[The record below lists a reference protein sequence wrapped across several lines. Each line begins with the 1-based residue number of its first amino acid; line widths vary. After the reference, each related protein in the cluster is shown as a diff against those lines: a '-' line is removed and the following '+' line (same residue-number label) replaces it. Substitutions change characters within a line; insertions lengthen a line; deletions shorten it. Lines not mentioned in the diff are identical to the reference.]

1 MASLGE
7 LFISL
12 GIDADESKLKR
23 IDSGIKSLRNG
34 AVLLAGAFT
43 GAVVGLN
50 RFVDGTLQGV
60 VALQNLSNQTGL
72 AVEELQK
79 WQQAGQLSNLAVSAD
94 QIAQSIGNV
103 QQNLA
108 QIRMGQGNLAP
119 FQLLGIDV
127 MGQDAF
133 GVLDQLRNSI
143 QGLDSATATNLIT
156 QIGLT
161 PDFINLLKLSRKEFE
176 ALSENTF
183 LNKQQREEI
192 DKVGTSIKALQL
204 RMGALKDQAVA
215 KIAPLLNDLVQD
227 FFKWLSDNGDK
238 IVNTMSDFAKGFA
251 MFTQAIGNAFSLLT
265 GFLANLTG
273 IESGTKALAI
283 AFGAITLA
291 MRPFLLGVT
300 ALLLLLD
307 DLAVYQKG
315 GESLIGSF
323 FDIFKNGELSTQITA
338 VATAI
343 GALAI
348 ALGGVGGGLKTIKGL
363 GGIGAVLGATAL
375 VSQAPELGK
384 KFASFLEEKTNIGDF
399 VDKLIGAD
407 PASIASRF
415 GNLSNQVQASIT
427 NNVNINGVQDPKA
440 VKDELSRGLDVITT
454 QSLKKVQINQGNNL
468 R

>member
-12 GIDADESKLKR
+12 GIKADEASLKR
-23 IDSGIKSLRNG
+23 IDNGIKSLRNG
-34 AVLLAGAFT
+34 AFALSAAFT
-43 GAVVGLN
+43 GAVYGLN
-50 RFVDGTLQGV
+50 KFVDGSLQGV

-72 AVEELQK
+72 AIEGLQK
-79 WQQAGQLSNLAVSAD
+79 WQQAGQLSNLAISAE
-94 QIAQSIGNV
+94 QIAGSIGNV
-103 QQNLA
+103 QKNLA

-161 PDFINLLKLSRKEFE
+161 PDFINLLRLSRKEFE

-183 LNKQQREEI
+183 LNKKQREEI

-251 MFTQAIGNAFSLLT
+251 MFTQAIGNAFSVLT
-265 GFLANLTG
+265 GFLSNITG
-273 IESGTKALAI
+273 MESGTKALAI
-283 AFGAITLA
+283 AFGALTLA
-291 MRPFLLGVT
+291 MRPMLLGFT
-300 ALLLLLD
+300 ALLLVLD
-307 DLAVYQKG
+307 DIAVFQRG

-323 FDIFKNGELSTQITA
+323 FDVFKNGELTTQITTI
-338 VATAI
+338 ATAI
-343 GALAI
+343 GVLSL
-348 ALGGVGGGLKTIKGL
+348 ALGGITGSLKTIKGL
-363 GGIGAVLGATAL
+363 GGIGAVLGATGL
-375 VSQAPELGK
+375 ISQAPELGK

-399 VDKLIGAD
+399 IDKLLGND
-407 PASIASRF
+407 LASI
-415 GNLSNQVQASIT
+415 NQRMGLNTALNANIT
-427 NNVNINGVQDPKA
+427 NNVTINGIQEPKA

-468 R
+468 K

>member
-12 GIDADESKLKR
+12 GIKADEASLKR
-23 IDSGIKSLRNG
+23 IDNGIKSLRNG
-34 AVLLAGAFT
+34 AFALSAAFT
-43 GAVVGLN
+43 GAVYGLN
-50 RFVDGTLQGV
+50 KFVDGSLQGV

-72 AVEELQK
+72 AIEGLQK
-79 WQQAGQLSNLAVSAD
+79 WQQAGQLSNLAISAE
-94 QIAQSIGNV
+94 QIAGSIGNV
-103 QQNLA
+103 QKNLA

-161 PDFINLLKLSRKEFE
+161 PDFINLLRLSRKEFE

-183 LNKQQREEI
+183 LNKKQREEI

-251 MFTQAIGNAFSLLT
+251 MFTQAIGNAFSVLT
-265 GFLANLTG
+265 GFLSNITG
-273 IESGTKALAI
+273 MESGTKALAI
-283 AFGAITLA
+283 AFGALTLA
-291 MRPFLLGVT
+291 MRPMLLGFT
-300 ALLLLLD
+300 ALLLVLD
-307 DLAVYQKG
+307 DIAVFQRG

-323 FDIFKNGELSTQITA
+323 FDVFKNGELTTQITTI
-338 VATAI
+338 ATAI
-343 GALAI
+343 GVLSL
-348 ALGGVGGGLKTIKGL
+348 ALGGITGSLKTIKGL
-363 GGIGAVLGATAL
+363 GGIGAVLGTTGL
-375 VSQAPELGK
+375 ISQAPELGK

-399 VDKLIGAD
+399 IDKLLGND
-407 PASIASRF
+407 LASI
-415 GNLSNQVQASIT
+415 NQRMGLNTALNANIT
-427 NNVNINGVQDPKA
+427 NNVTINGIQEPKA

-468 R
+468 K

>member
-12 GIDADESKLKR
+12 GIKADEASLKR
-23 IDSGIKSLRNG
+23 IDNGIKSLRNG
-34 AVLLAGAFT
+34 AFALSAAFT
-43 GAVVGLN
+43 GAVYGLN
-50 RFVDGTLQGV
+50 KFVDGSLQGV

-72 AVEELQK
+72 AIEGLQK
-79 WQQAGQLSNLAVSAD
+79 WQQAGQLSNLAISAE
-94 QIAQSIGNV
+94 QIAGSIGNV
-103 QQNLA
+103 QKNLA

-161 PDFINLLKLSRKEFE
+161 PDFINLLRLSRKEFE

-183 LNKQQREEI
+183 LNKKQREEI

-251 MFTQAIGNAFSLLT
+251 MFTQAIGNAFSVLT
-265 GFLANLTG
+265 GFLSNITG
-273 IESGTKALAI
+273 MESGTKALAI
-283 AFGAITLA
+283 AFGALTLA
-291 MRPFLLGVT
+291 MRPMLLGFT
-300 ALLLLLD
+300 ALLLVLD
-307 DLAVYQKG
+307 DIAVFQRG

-323 FDIFKNGELSTQITA
+323 FDVFKNGELTTQITTI
-338 VATAI
+338 ATAI
-343 GALAI
+343 GVLSL
-348 ALGGVGGGLKTIKGL
+348 ALGGITGSLKTIKGL
-363 GGIGAVLGATAL
+363 GGIGAVLGATSL
-375 VSQAPELGK
+375 ISQAPELGK

-399 VDKLIGAD
+399 IDKLLGND
-407 PASIASRF
+407 LASI
-415 GNLSNQVQASIT
+415 NQRMGLNTALNANIT
-427 NNVNINGVQDPKA
+427 NNVTINGIQEPKA

-468 R
+468 K

>member
-12 GIDADESKLKR
+12 GIKADEASLKR
-23 IDSGIKSLRNG
+23 IDNGIKSLRNG
-34 AVLLAGAFT
+34 AFALSAAFT
-43 GAVVGLN
+43 GAVYGLN
-50 RFVDGTLQGV
+50 KFVDGSLQGV

-72 AVEELQK
+72 AIEGLQK
-79 WQQAGQLSNLAVSAD
+79 WQQAGQLSNLAISAE
-94 QIAQSIGNV
+94 QIAGSIGNV
-103 QQNLA
+103 QKNLA

-161 PDFINLLKLSRKEFE
+161 PDFINLLRLSRKEFE

-183 LNKQQREEI
+183 LNKKQREEI

-251 MFTQAIGNAFSLLT
+251 MFTQAIGNAFSVLT
-265 GFLANLTG
+265 GFLSNITG
-273 IESGTKALAI
+273 MESGTKALAI
-283 AFGAITLA
+283 AFGALTLA
-291 MRPFLLGVT
+291 MRPMLLGFT
-300 ALLLLLD
+300 ALLLVLD
-307 DLAVYQKG
+307 DIAVFQRG

-323 FDIFKNGELSTQITA
+323 FDVFKNGELTTQITTI
-338 VATAI
+338 ATAI
-343 GALAI
+343 GVLSL
-348 ALGGVGGGLKTIKGL
+348 ALGGITGSLKTIKGL
-363 GGIGAVLGATAL
+363 GGIGAVLGATGL
-375 VSQAPELGK
+375 ISQAPELGR

-399 VDKLIGAD
+399 IDKLLGND
-407 PASIASRF
+407 LASI
-415 GNLSNQVQASIT
+415 NQRMGLNTALNANIT
-427 NNVNINGVQDPKA
+427 NNVTINGIQEPKA

-468 R
+468 K

>member
-12 GIDADESKLKR
+12 GIKADEASLKR
-23 IDSGIKSLRNG
+23 IDNGIKSLRNG
-34 AVLLAGAFT
+34 AFALSAAFT
-43 GAVVGLN
+43 GAVYGLN
-50 RFVDGTLQGV
+50 KFVDGSLQGV

-72 AVEELQK
+72 AIEGLQK
-79 WQQAGQLSNLAVSAD
+79 WQQAGQLSNLAISAE
-94 QIAQSIGNV
+94 QIAGSIGNV
-103 QQNLA
+103 QKNLA

-161 PDFINLLKLSRKEFE
+161 PDFINLLRLSRKEFE

-183 LNKQQREEI
+183 LNKKQREEI

-251 MFTQAIGNAFSLLT
+251 MFTQAIGNAFSVLT
-265 GFLANLTG
+265 GFLSNITG
-273 IESGTKALAI
+273 MESGTKALAI
-283 AFGAITLA
+283 AFGALTLA
-291 MRPFLLGVT
+291 MRPMLLGFT
-300 ALLLLLD
+300 ALLLVLD
-307 DLAVYQKG
+307 DIAVFQRG

-323 FDIFKNGELSTQITA
+323 FDVFKNGELTTQITTI
-338 VATAI
+338 ATAI
-343 GALAI
+343 GVLSL
-348 ALGGVGGGLKTIKGL
+348 ALGGITGSLKTIKGL
-363 GGIGAVLGATAL
+363 GGIGAVLGVTGL
-375 VSQAPELGK
+375 ISQAPELGK

-399 VDKLIGAD
+399 IDKLLGND
-407 PASIASRF
+407 LASI
-415 GNLSNQVQASIT
+415 NQRMGLNTALNANIT
-427 NNVNINGVQDPKA
+427 NNVTINGIQEPKA

-468 R
+468 K

>member
-12 GIDADESKLKR
+12 GIKADEASLKR
-23 IDSGIKSLRNG
+23 IDNGIKSLRNG
-34 AVLLAGAFT
+34 AFALSAAFT
-43 GAVVGLN
+43 GAVYGLN
-50 RFVDGTLQGV
+50 KFVDGSLQGV

-72 AVEELQK
+72 AIEGLQK
-79 WQQAGQLSNLAVSAD
+79 WQQAGQLSNLAISAE
-94 QIAQSIGNV
+94 QIAGSIGNV
-103 QQNLA
+103 QKNLA

-161 PDFINLLKLSRKEFE
+161 PDFINLLRLSRKEFE

-183 LNKQQREEI
+183 LNKKQREEI

-227 FFKWLSDNGDK
+227 FFKWLSDNGDE

-251 MFTQAIGNAFSLLT
+251 MFTQAIGNAFSVLT
-265 GFLANLTG
+265 GFLSNITG
-273 IESGTKALAI
+273 MESGTKALAI
-283 AFGAITLA
+283 AFGALTLA
-291 MRPFLLGVT
+291 MRPMLLGFT
-300 ALLLLLD
+300 ALLLVLD
-307 DLAVYQKG
+307 DIAVFQRG

-323 FDIFKNGELSTQITA
+323 FDVFKNGELTTQITTI
-338 VATAI
+338 ATAI
-343 GALAI
+343 GVLSL
-348 ALGGVGGGLKTIKGL
+348 ALGGITGSLKTIKGL
-363 GGIGAVLGATAL
+363 GGIGAVLGT
-375 VSQAPELGK
+375 VYGGYKLGK
-384 KFASFLEEKTNIGDF
+384 AGASFLEEKTNIGGF
-399 VDKLIGAD
+399 IDKLLGND
-407 PASIASRF
+407 QASINQRIGLNPA
-415 GNLSNQVQASIT
+415 LSTNIT
-427 NNVNINGVQDPKA
+427 NNVTINGIQEPKA

-468 R
+468 K

>member
-12 GIDADESKLKR
+12 GIKADEASLKR
-23 IDSGIKSLRNG
+23 IDNGIKSLRNG
-34 AVLLAGAFT
+34 AFALSAAFT
-43 GAVVGLN
+43 GAVYSLN
-50 RFVDGTLQGV
+50 KFVDGSLQGV

-72 AVEELQK
+72 AIEGLQK
-79 WQQAGQLSNLAVSAD
+79 WQQAGQLSNLAISAE
-94 QIAQSIGNV
+94 QIAGSIGNV
-103 QQNLA
+103 QKNLA

-161 PDFINLLKLSRKEFE
+161 PDFINLLRLSRKEFE

-183 LNKQQREEI
+183 LNKKQREEI

-251 MFTQAIGNAFSLLT
+251 MFTQAIGNAFSVLT
-265 GFLANLTG
+265 GFLSNITG
-273 IESGTKALAI
+273 MESGTKALAI
-283 AFGAITLA
+283 AFGALTLA
-291 MRPFLLGVT
+291 MRPMLLGFT
-300 ALLLLLD
+300 ALLLVLD
-307 DLAVYQKG
+307 DIAVFQRG

-323 FDIFKNGELSTQITA
+323 FDVFKNGELTTQITTI
-338 VATAI
+338 ATAI
-343 GALAI
+343 GVLSL
-348 ALGGVGGGLKTIKGL
+348 ALGGITGSLKTIKGL
-363 GGIGAVLGATAL
+363 GGIGAVLGATGL
-375 VSQAPELGK
+375 ISQAPELGK

-399 VDKLIGAD
+399 IDKLLGND
-407 PASIASRF
+407 LASI
-415 GNLSNQVQASIT
+415 NQRMGLNTALNANIT
-427 NNVNINGVQDPKA
+427 NNVTINGIQEPKA

-468 R
+468 K

>member
-12 GIDADESKLKR
+12 GIKADEASLKR
-23 IDSGIKSLRNG
+23 IDNGIKSLRNG
-34 AVLLAGAFT
+34 AFALSAAFT
-43 GAVVGLN
+43 GAVYGLN
-50 RFVDGTLQGV
+50 KFVDGSLQGV

-72 AVEELQK
+72 AIEGLQK
-79 WQQAGQLSNLAVSAD
+79 WQQAGQLSNLAISAE
-94 QIAQSIGNV
+94 QIAGSIGNV
-103 QQNLA
+103 QKNLA

-161 PDFINLLKLSRKEFE
+161 PDFINLLRLSRKEFE

-183 LNKQQREEI
+183 LNKKQREEI

-251 MFTQAIGNAFSLLT
+251 MFTQAIGNAFSVLT
-265 GFLANLTG
+265 GFLSNITG
-273 IESGTKALAI
+273 MESGTKALAI
-283 AFGAITLA
+283 AFGALTLA
-291 MRPFLLGVT
+291 MRPMLLGFT
-300 ALLLLLD
+300 ALLLVLD
-307 DLAVYQKG
+307 DIAVFQRG

-323 FDIFKNGELSTQITA
+323 FDVFKNGELTTQITTI
-338 VATAI
+338 ATAI
-343 GALAI
+343 GVLSL
-348 ALGGVGGGLKTIKGL
+348 ALGGITGSLKTIKGL
-363 GGIGAVLGATAL
+363 GGIGAVLGATGL
-375 VSQAPELGK
+375 ISQAPELGR

-399 VDKLIGAD
+399 IDKLLGND
-407 PASIASRF
+407 LASI
-415 GNLSNQVQASIT
+415 NQRMGLNTALNANIT
-427 NNVNINGVQDPKA
+427 NNVTINGIQEPKA